1 MGRYEKLGKNTVL
14 FMIGSFGQ
22 KLLAFVFVPFYTS
35 VLTTAEYGISDLIV
49 TIVTM
54 LWPVFTVLINEAV
67 MRFCLDQ
74 NEDKAQI
81 VSVGFWLNVIGLA
94 AMLLFSPLLFLVET
108 LKEYY
113 LFFVLYYCIY
123 AVNSFLSYA
132 ARGLE
137 KVKEFAFGGIVNT
150 AVTILFNILFLLV
163 FRFGVKGYLT
173 GYMIGMGAASVW
185 LLIRTE
191 MYRYIFSIKKLDRQ
205 YAKEMVRYSIP
216 LIPNSISW
224 WINNSSD
231 KFLVTYFCGVAVNG
245 IYSVA
250 YKIPSLLSVV
260 SGVFMNAWQISAV
273 ENFGSEESRKFFS
286 EIYRKYAALNIVCVS
301 AITCF
306 IQIICRILFLKD
318 FYEAYLM
325 APFLVL
331 GVSFQMMSAFLG
343 TIYTA
348 AKKTSM
354 IFYTTLASAVANVGM
369 NLIFIPVFGAVGAAM
384 ATCISYFINWLLR
397 VVNSRKI
404 MKLDTNLKK
413 DIFLY
418 GILTIQIV
426 VWLLDLRG
434 QFLYEIFLLLLVI
447 VFQTGEIRD
456 AVRMILRV
464 KFKR

>member
-1 MGRYEKLGKNTVL
+1 
-14 FMIGSFGQ
+14 
-22 KLLAFVFVPFYTS
+22 
-35 VLTTAEYGISDLIV
+35 
-49 TIVTM
+49 
-54 LWPVFTVLINEAV
+54 
-67 MRFCLDQ
+67 
-74 NEDKAQI
+74 
-81 VSVGFWLNVIGLA
+81 
-94 AMLLFSPLLFLVET
+94 
-108 LKEYY
+108 
-113 LFFVLYYCIY
+113 
-123 AVNSFLSYA
+123 
-132 ARGLE
+132 
-137 KVKEFAFGGIVNT
+137 
-150 AVTILFNILFLLV
+150 
-163 FRFGVKGYLT
+163 
-173 GYMIGMGAASVW
+173 
-185 LLIRTE
+185 
-191 MYRYIFSIKKLDRQ
+191 
-205 YAKEMVRYSIP
+205 
-216 LIPNSISW
+216 
-224 WINNSSD
+224 
-231 KFLVTYFCGVAVNG
+231 
-245 IYSVA
+245 
-250 YKIPSLLSVV
+250 
-260 SGVFMNAWQISAV
+260 
-273 ENFGSEESRKFFS
+273 
-286 EIYRKYAALNIVCVS
+286 
-301 AITCF
+301 
-306 IQIICRILFLKD
+306 
-318 FYEAYLM
+318 M